1 MYVNAIFSCDK
12 VTLCNLVND
21 RITTTCEKVSLTIG
35 LKLSMHND
43 EIIFQ
48 QKSK

>member
-1 MYVNAIFSCDK
+1 M
-12 VTLCNLVND
+12 
-21 RITTTCEKVSLTIG
+21 TTTCEKVSLTNG

-48 QKSK
+48 QNQYNGENIIRRDNLESIM